1 MPHTLKIVG
10 EPTAMEAAVHAAI
23 GTILTIAMGGTHVLH
38 THINDVS
45 IRSSCEPHP

>member
-23 GTILTIAMGGTHVLH
+23 GTILTSYGWDSCASYTHK
-38 THINDVS
+38 
-45 IRSSCEPHP
+45 